1 MAEKIKL
8 SVNKVAIEDGST
20 NLSFVISEPSEQA
33 FSVEVAISDQPNT
46 FTQSLLFLPGETTKK
61 VALPITPEVP
71 LTTTLNVDNL
81 DLIEIDQAEFR
92 IEYDKERD
100 TVEYYVDDE
109 IVEGI
114 STIERSAEELI
125 PTTSFETI
133 SDTIVKVDETVLL
146 DDSNAT
152 TTTTTTT
159 TTTADATA
167 PSLSSASPADD
178 ATAVA
183 VGGNIVLNFSEAV
196 DVESGNIV
204 IYKSSDDSTV
214 ETIAVT
220 SSQVTGT
227 GTTQITINPSSD
239 LDSSTEYYVQIAA
252 TGFDDSSGNSYAGI
266 TDKTSL
272 SFTTADLPT
281 LSINDVTS
289 SDESAANATFT
300 VTLSAISDSD
310 VTVDY
315 ASSND
320 SLSFTAAD
328 IATSAIGAYDVH
340 VADMD
345 GDGDLD
351 IVSAS
356 QNDSTIAWYENDGA
370 ANPSWSAAD
379 IATSADGALGVHVAD
394 MDGDGDLDIVSASL
408 SDDTIAWYENN
419 GAADPTWTAA
429 DIATSADGA
438 YDVKVADMDGDG
450 DLDIVSA
457 SRYDSTIAWYE
468 NNGAADP
475 TWTAANIA
483 TSAAGVSELHVADM
497 DSDGDLDIVSASSN
511 DNTIAWYE
519 NDGAANPSWS
529 AADIAYSA
537 DAPWGV
543 YVGDMDNDGDLDI
556 VSASYDDD
564 TIAWYENDGAAD
576 PTWSAADIATS
587 ADGGE
592 GVKLADMDG
601 DGDLDI
607 VSASSKDDTIAW
619 YENDGAANP
628 TWTAADIATSADGAR
643 EVHVADMDGDG
654 DLDIVSASKADS
666 TIAWYESN
674 ASDINLNKE
683 AQAGI
688 DYTASSG
695 TVTISA
701 GDTTATFT
709 VPVLADSYPENH
721 ENVTLTLSNPSSNA
735 TISDATGTLTITDD
749 DSISFTAA
757 DIVTNASA
765 AYYVDLVDLDQ
776 DGDLD
781 ILSASYSDD
790 TIAWYESDG
799 AANPS
804 WTKATIATSADSPHS
819 VEAFDMDGDG
829 DLDIVSASYK
839 DDTIAWYEN
848 DGAANPSWS
857 AADIATSANGAYG
870 VHVADM
876 DGDGDL
882 DIVSASDVDDTIA
895 WYENDG
901 AADPTWTAADIATSA
916 DGARDVH
923 VADMDGDGDLD
934 IVSVSYNDD
943 TIAWYENDGAADPSW
958 SAADIATSADGA
970 YDVHV
975 ADMDGDGD
983 LDIVSASYNDD
994 TIAWYENNG
1003 AGDTKASAATL
1014 ALSISGFSGA
1024 TSVSVP
1030 SGASGL
1036 NAIVSTAP
1044 ANTTT
1049 DGTSSA
1055 DYIEV
1060 RDSASSNAGSIS
1072 GGSGNDIIY
1081 IKGWGGATN
1090 TSVTGDGGTDTLV
1103 INSDIYSSTSGGNKI
1118 YFNASGGSGNI
1129 TYNNFNSVV
1138 VSDSTNFERKFSATA
1153 TLNDTDG
1160 SESLGDITIS
1170 SLPDSTSV
1178 TDSDGDAVTVSSNAF
1193 TIGSVVSGEA
1203 QIFTLTNTG
1212 PFNFT
1217 ANGSV
1222 TVTESNVS
1230 ATTTTTASVLIDG
1243 VVRGVEYVTSSGMSG
1258 LTNQDGL
1265 FNYQDGDDIT
1275 FKVGGVVLGTATAE
1289 DVISGRTFL
1298 QDIADV
1304 ERSNLSDDYLEN
1316 MAIFLQ
1322 SLDANYNPGDG
1333 ITITEQ
1339 MRINLADIELD
1350 LRQAS
1355 SSEVKQV
1362 IEQVGGVYVE
1372 RAEAMEHVKDMLIK
1386 YSDMKQSDFELID
1399 TESLVTQTQNSQSDQ
1414 QSSLSSIENDKIS
1427 LEVLADLED
1436 LESNEALFS
1445 DLPSKSQEYDAT
1457 ETSDNQVAIA
1467 DSPSVINVLDSVLG
1481 TIENNLVYDF

>member
-1 MAEKIKL
+1 
-8 SVNKVAIEDGST
+8 
-20 NLSFVISEPSEQA
+20 
-33 FSVEVAISDQPNT
+33 
-46 FTQSLLFLPGETTKK
+46 
-61 VALPITPEVP
+61 
-71 LTTTLNVDNL
+71 
-81 DLIEIDQAEFR
+81 
-92 IEYDKERD
+92 
-100 TVEYYVDDE
+100 
-109 IVEGI
+109 
-114 STIERSAEELI
+114 
-125 PTTSFETI
+125 
-133 SDTIVKVDETVLL
+133 
-146 DDSNAT
+146 
-152 TTTTTTT
+152 
-159 TTTADATA
+159 
-167 PSLSSASPADD
+167 
-178 ATAVA
+178 
-183 VGGNIVLNFSEAV
+183 
-196 DVESGNIV
+196 
-204 IYKSSDDSTV
+204 
-214 ETIAVT
+214 
-220 SSQVTGT
+220 
-227 GTTQITINPSSD
+227 
-239 LDSSTEYYVQIAA
+239 
-252 TGFDDSSGNSYAGI
+252 
-266 TDKTSL
+266 
-272 SFTTADLPT
+272 
-281 LSINDVTS
+281 
-289 SDESAANATFT
+289 
-300 VTLSAISDSD
+300 
-310 VTVDY
+310 
-315 ASSND
+315 
-320 SLSFTAAD
+320 
-328 IATSAIGAYDVH
+328 
-340 VADMD
+340 
-345 GDGDLD
+345 
-351 IVSAS
+351 
-356 QNDSTIAWYENDGA
+356 
-370 ANPSWSAAD
+370 
-379 IATSADGALGVHVAD
+379 
-394 MDGDGDLDIVSASL
+394 
-408 SDDTIAWYENN
+408 
-419 GAADPTWTAA
+419 
-429 DIATSADGA
+429 
-438 YDVKVADMDGDG
+438 
-450 DLDIVSA
+450 
-457 SRYDSTIAWYE
+457 
-468 NNGAADP
+468 
-475 TWTAANIA
+475 
-483 TSAAGVSELHVADM
+483 
-497 DSDGDLDIVSASSN
+497 
-511 DNTIAWYE
+511 
-519 NDGAANPSWS
+519 
-529 AADIAYSA
+529 
-537 DAPWGV
+537 
-543 YVGDMDNDGDLDI
+543 
-556 VSASYDDD
+556 
-564 TIAWYENDGAAD
+564 
-576 PTWSAADIATS
+576 
-587 ADGGE
+587 
-592 GVKLADMDG
+592 
-601 DGDLDI
+601 
-607 VSASSKDDTIAW
+607 
-619 YENDGAANP
+619 
-628 TWTAADIATSADGAR
+628 
-643 EVHVADMDGDG
+643 
-654 DLDIVSASKADS
+654 
-666 TIAWYESN
+666 
-674 ASDINLNKE
+674 
-683 AQAGI
+683 
-688 DYTASSG
+688 
-695 TVTISA
+695 
-701 GDTTATFT
+701 
-709 VPVLADSYPENH
+709 
-721 ENVTLTLSNPSSNA
+721 
-735 TISDATGTLTITDD
+735 
-749 DSISFTAA
+749 
-757 DIVTNASA
+757 
-765 AYYVDLVDLDQ
+765 
-776 DGDLD
+776 
-781 ILSASYSDD
+781 
-790 TIAWYESDG
+790 
-799 AANPS
+799 
-804 WTKATIATSADSPHS
+804 
-819 VEAFDMDGDG
+819 MDGDG
-829 DLDIVSASYK
+829 DLDIVSASY
-839 DDTIAWYEN
+839 Y
-848 DGAANPSWS
+848 
-857 AADIATSANGAYG
+857 
-870 VHVADM
+870 
-876 DGDGDL
+876 
-882 DIVSASDVDDTIA
+882 DDTIA

-916 DGARDVH
+916 DGAF
-923 VADMDGDGDLD
+923 
-934 IVSVSYNDD
+934 
-943 TIAWYENDGAADPSW
+943 
-958 SAADIATSADGA
+958 
-970 YDVHV
+970 DVHV

-983 LDIVSASYNDD
+983 LDIVSASYDDD
-994 TIAWYENNG
+994 TIAWYENDG

-1153 TLNDTDG
+1153 TLADTDG

-1258 LTNQDGL
+1258 LTNQEGL